1 MGKEHNLWVG
11 GGEIT
16 QLACVY
22 ICRKEMSHNRHRT
35 LSYLEDGGQHQRV
48 LMSPLVCSQR
58 SPKHASLPL
67 PHHSKRN
74 GSRRRIYTFATSG
87 EHNSEFT
94 TTIIYGELIIHTIC
108 NTTGKRGLLGHL
120 VTWEKTAMSQY
131 TFSKVSRQFKA
142 QARIPVMK
150 CCYKCWMLPVSYV
163 EFNIVVHFNIS

>member
-1 MGKEHNLWVG
+1 MCTFAEKKWVTIDTGHFLTWKMGDSIKGYWWV
-11 GGEIT
+11 
-16 QLACVY
+16 
-22 ICRKEMSHNRHRT
+22 RKSVARW
-35 LSYLEDGGQHQRV
+35 
-48 LMSPLVCSQR
+48 
-58 SPKHASLPL
+58 SPKRASLPL

-74 GSRRRIYTFATSG
+74 SSRRRIYTFATSG